1 MAYEWFDPD
10 AYLARLD
17 GRAAKVAKP
26 AKVQQAEALRES
38 YSLATL
44 AVLAGRP
51 LLPWRIELDRQ
62 LKQALRAGAS
72 AERYELFLADVR
84 QLDTA
89 GMLTS
94 ALSLGWEA
102 VELFG
107 YPTGVGWRLDGGTV
121 LALSAD
127 RMAVRAVAAGRILMI
142 HKL

>member
-17 GRAAKVAKP
+17 GRAAKAAKP

-44 AVLAGRP
+44 AVLAERP

-72 AERYELFLADVR
+72 AERYELFLADVHR
-84 QLDTA
+84 LEMA
-89 GMLTS
+89 GMVSS
-94 ALSLGWEA
+94 ALSLGWQAE
-102 VELFG
+102 ELFG
-107 YPTGVGWRLDGGTV
+107 YPTGAGWRLEGRKV

-127 RMAVRAVAAGRILMI
+127 RMAVQTAAAGRAQII
-142 HKL
+142 QKL

>member
-44 AVLAGRP
+44 AVLAERP
-51 LLPWRIELDRQ
+51 LLPWRIELDR
-62 LKQALRAGAS
+62 LAKQALRAGAS
-72 AERYELFLADVR
+72 TERYELFLVDVHR
-84 QLDTA
+84 LEMA
-89 GMLTS
+89 GMVSS
-94 ALSLGWEA
+94 ALSLGWQME
-102 VELFG
+102 ELFG
-107 YPTGVGWRLDGGTV
+107 YPTGVGWRLDGGRV